1 MKSNQSSTQLRV
13 HQRVCS
19 IFTNERGFIRTY
31 AYASDGTITAASIDR
46 EIVGQAP
53 ENLSLYPAGRVI
65 YSIDS
70 FDDTITQFEVN

>member
-31 AYASDGTITAASIDR
+31 AYASDGTITATSIDT
-46 EIVGQAP
+46 EIVGQA
-53 ENLSLYPAGRVI
+53 LRI
-65 YSIDS
+65 
-70 FDDTITQFEVN
+70 